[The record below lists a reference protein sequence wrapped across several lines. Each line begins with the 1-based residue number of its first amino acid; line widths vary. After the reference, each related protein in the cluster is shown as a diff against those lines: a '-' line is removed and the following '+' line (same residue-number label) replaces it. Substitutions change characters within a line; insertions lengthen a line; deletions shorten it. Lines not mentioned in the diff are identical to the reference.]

1 MLDHELRYGKTES
14 CRTFNNPPLVPSGDF
29 EVKVIEVYSLV
40 NVEWGDGKMV

>member
-1 MLDHELRYGKTES
+1 MLDHELRYGKTEN

-40 NVEWGDGKMV
+40 NIEWVDGKMA